1 MKNKYI
7 QYQTLLKRGSDL
19 NRMKEQG
26 LKFLYR
32 RNRFKLFCGVAC
44 LVVAVIPNGL
54 GLIFYPVG
62 FMLLGI
68 GFKDLAIFKENLKF
82 KLWLRLNK

>member
-7 QYQTLLKRGSDL
+7 QYQTLLKRESDL

-32 RNRFKLFCGVAC
+32 RNRFKLICGVGC
-44 LVVAVIPNGL
+44 LVVAVIPNGA
-54 GLIFYPVG
+54 GIVFYPLG

-68 GFKDLAIFKENLKF
+68 GFKDIENFKENLKF
-82 KLWLRLNK
+82 KIWLRLNK